1 MPSRHKLPKKQIGI
15 KKKNM
20 NGVVLTNAI
29 TDSCEK
35 TTTKKQNE
43 ELRTIKDITVFFFKN
58 YVLQTSKKLHD
69 SLCL

>member
-43 ELRTIKDITVFFFKN
+43 ELRTIKDITVFF
-58 YVLQTSKKLHD
+58 
-69 SLCL
+69 

>member
-15 KKKNM
+15 KKKKNM

-35 TTTKKQNE
+35 TTTKNK
-43 ELRTIKDITVFFFKN
+43 TK
-58 YVLQTSKKLHD
+58 S
-69 SLCL
+69 